1 MENKFQMQQFTAYS
15 TFEKYNYIILS
26 YMKKTGKV
34 NIACVCAS
42 NKNSEGKLIF
52 KCNNTFQ
59 KYIKQYYVILHEENW
74 Q

>member
-1 MENKFQMQQFTAYS
+1 MENKFQTQQFTAYS

-42 NKNSEGKLIF
+42 NKNSEWKVNLQMQLHIS
-52 KCNNTFQ
+52 KV
-59 KYIKQYYVILHEENW
+59 KQAMLFYLT
-74 Q
+74 